1 MAKNKNNKKK
11 KYEIPLVAKI
21 LLGIVGAILMVALIV
36 MGVAYA
42 KWRNATYLRADM
54 FQEENK
60 SQVPVKK
67 ANVLN
72 DDSVAEDDALALSEG
87 VISFEGKRYRYND
100 NLVNVLILGIDNDG
114 ETSSQDDGLIEAHQA
129 DSIVLGTIDAI
140 RKEITFINI
149 PRDTVTDV
157 RVLDFDDAYVTTE
170 KAPIAVQHSYGSQGK
185 ATNEATTKTVA
196 NLLYDIPIYRY
207 AAIDMAAIPIIND
220 SVGGVTVEVLE
231 DLTKW
236 DASMTKGATKTL
248 KGHDATIYI
257 CRRDTSIDDSPI
269 GRMKRQTQYLNKM
282 FDAVKNKTKEDIT
295 FPVKTFLSVEDYV
308 DTNLSLEEISYLARQ
323 LMEMQLDTNTIETI
337 PGQMREIEEGEY
349 EGYIYKMGYVVDEE
363 ALKRMIIDRFYE
375 EVE

>member
-1 MAKNKNNKKK
+1 MNKNKRYSKKK
-11 KYEIPLVAKI
+11 FKMPFVAKV
-21 LLGIVGAILMVALIV
+21 LLTLVGALLMVVLIV
-36 MGVAYA
+36 MSVAYS
-42 KWRNATYLRADM
+42 KWRNANYLRPDM
-54 FQEENK
+54 FQSENK
-60 SQVPVKK
+60 SQALVKK
-67 ANVLN
+67 ENVL
-72 DDSVAEDDALALSEG
+72 DDNSVEKDESPALAEG

-114 ETSSQDDGLIEAHQA
+114 EASSEEEGIIEAHQA

-140 RKEITFINI
+140 RREISFINI

-157 RVLDFDDAYVTTE
+157 RVLDFDNAYVTTE

-185 ATNEATTKTVA
+185 ETNEATVSAVA

-207 AAIDMAAIPIIND
+207 SAIDMAAIPIIND
-220 SVGGVTVEVLE
+220 SVGGVTVEILE

-236 DASMTKGATKTL
+236 DASMTKGTVKTL
-248 KGHDATIYI
+248 VGHDATIYI

-269 GRMKRQTQYLNKM
+269 GRMKRQTQYLNNM
-282 FDAVKNKTKEDIT
+282 FDAVKNKTREDIT
-295 FPVKTFLSVEDYV
+295 FPVKTFLSVESYV
-308 DTNLSLEEISYLARQ
+308 DTNLSLEEISYLAKQ
-323 LMEMQLDTNTIETI
+323 MMEMQLNTNTITTI

-363 ALKRMIIDRFYE
+363 ALKRLIIDRFYV